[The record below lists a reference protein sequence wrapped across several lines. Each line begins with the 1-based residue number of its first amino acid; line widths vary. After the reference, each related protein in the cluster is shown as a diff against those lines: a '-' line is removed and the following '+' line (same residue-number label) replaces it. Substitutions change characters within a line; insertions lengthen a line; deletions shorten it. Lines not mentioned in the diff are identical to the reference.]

1 MAQIGNLGKLIVFE
15 VSSDKVLTFS
25 KLQQEVKGRWTQHSS
40 IKKKPVQEFLG
51 PDLRT
56 ISLQI
61 RLSAMLGVK
70 PRATLKKIEN
80 AVEKGKAYTFVL
92 NGEKIGK
99 YQWVITSMSE
109 SWDVV
114 MVKGE
119 LLSCS
124 LSLQLAEYTGGDNGT
139 L

>member
-25 KLQQEVKGRWTQHSS
+25 KLSQTVKGRWTSHTP
-40 IKKKPVQEFLG
+40 IMKRREKEFLG
-51 PDLRT
+51 PDSRQLT
-56 ISLQI
+56 LQI

-70 PRATLKKIEN
+70 PRAMLNKLEK
-80 AVEKGKAYTFVL
+80 AVEKGKAYPLIL

-109 SWDVV
+109 SWDVI
-114 MVKGE
+114 MTRGE

-124 LSLQLAEYTGGDNGT
+124 VSLTLEEYMGGEDGT
-139 L
+139 